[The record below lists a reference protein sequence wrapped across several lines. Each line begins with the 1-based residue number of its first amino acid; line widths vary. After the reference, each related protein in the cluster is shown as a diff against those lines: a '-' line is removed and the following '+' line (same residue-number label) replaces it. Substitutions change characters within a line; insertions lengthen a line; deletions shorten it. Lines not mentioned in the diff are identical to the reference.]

1 MNVLEQANYRMKN
14 RQWEDGVKE
23 RRVAEFRAALERLDE
38 AEYRAS
44 FPDNE
49 NRIAQL
55 EHDQAHAGRG
65 NRDDGRGVRLG
76 GRVPAHRGQLTTT
89 APASLLRSGPLS
101 QPQPYRTTWRY
112 PAACFA
118 AS

>member
-55 EHDQAHAGRG
+55 EQIRRTRAE
-65 NRDDGRGVRLG
+65 V
-76 GRVPAHRGQLTTT
+76 T
-89 APASLLRSGPLS
+89 AMMDEAFGLEDE
-101 QPQPYRTTWRY
+101 YRRI
-112 PAACFA
+112 AD
-118 AS
+118 S